1 MTKLLNKY
9 IDDPDRKARH
19 DLSGSFGFQAQVIH
33 DITEHTLVSSMFN
46 NPVDTGLKGLMLE
59 VAANGVDVKALITVT
74 KLQAGLEMTAGQQLV
89 HSSAEVHYAGDDNQ
103 LELASNV
110 DKLLR
115 DALAALRFD
124 LAATMM

>member
-1 MTKLLNKY
+1 
-9 IDDPDRKARH
+9 
-19 DLSGSFGFQAQVIH
+19 
-33 DITEHTLVSSMFN
+33 
-46 NPVDTGLKGLMLE
+46 MLE